1 MAFLPPPPIPDTTIP
16 ETRELVP
23 YEEAYAALDR
33 ALPNA
38 EPEEASAIQCVLLQ
52 ILNYVNAGVTADML
66 DARAWDILSAANNDT
81 DAKIHTV
88 AAEVLAICGHSTNE
102 HVSATASRLYDQLTA
117 ERASAVNGVF
127 NRIAELVAG
136 DMAEARA
143 YADRQAERIRC
154 QLISDHADTIA
165 RVRAEFDKSVD
176 RKLDTLAF
184 HSKLHAEASARTKA
198 AEALREALRAAE
210 AVKADAD
217 QRTQQ
222 QHQSVTTQLRHVRQE
237 LADRID
243 KLTAGH
249 EEDAA
254 QLLDACARTEDLAR
268 DASRTAQL
276 AERGLQARLEREVKY
291 VRDEIQNALH
301 ATAAAHD
308 VELSRLKGDFHAQ
321 LRTLRDSIDRRG
333 NSGIIPDTR
342 IDSLLQSVQEINKRI
357 AASDHRMQDAIAAG
371 VTHRISAME
380 RRLQDT
386 VTAAVAPATRTA
398 HDLARKTDELD
409 HRTTQL
415 ARTVNQLPSQ
425 IDHAVAAAVTAALR
439 PLTDRL
445 DAADNTSATT
455 AQAITQAVAAAMRPF
470 VNRLDALDVA
480 AAATGRD
487 IAAAGRDIASLRAE
501 GRDLLRRPRQQSDH
515 DADESDAPDSD
526 EITMHSLSSTK
537 TPPVLPPHPADVL
550 LGLRPDPRRTA
561 VHT

>member
-1 MAFLPPPPIPDTTIP
+1 MAFLPPPPIPDS
-16 ETRELVP
+16 RDLVP
-23 YEEAYAALDR
+23 YDEAYAALDR

-66 DARAWDILSAANNDT
+66 DARVWDILSAANSDT

-102 HVSATASRLYDQLTA
+102 QVSATATRLYDQLTA

-136 DMAEARA
+136 DMTEARA
-143 YADRQAERIRC
+143 YADRQAERIRS
-154 QLISDHADTIA
+154 QLVADRADTVA

-198 AEALREALRAAE
+198 EALREALRAAE
-210 AVKADAD
+210 AVNADTD

-237 LADRID
+237 LADKID
-243 KLTAGH
+243 KLRAGH

-268 DASRTAQL
+268 DASRTAQQ
-276 AERGLQARLEREVKY
+276 AERDLQARLEREVKY

-301 ATAAAHD
+301 ATADAHD

-333 NSGIIPDTR
+333 NSGIIPTPVSTR
-342 IDSLLQSVQEINKRI
+342 CCSRY
-357 AASDHRMQDAIAAG
+357 
-371 VTHRISAME
+371 
-380 RRLQDT
+380 
-386 VTAAVAPATRTA
+386 
-398 HDLARKTDELD
+398 RK
-409 HRTTQL
+409 
-415 ARTVNQLPSQ
+415 S
-425 IDHAVAAAVTAALR
+425 
-439 PLTDRL
+439 
-445 DAADNTSATT
+445 TSASQ
-455 AQAITQAVAAAMRPF
+455 QAITACK
-470 VNRLDALDVA
+470 
-480 AAATGRD
+480 T
-487 IAAAGRDIASLRAE
+487 
-501 GRDLLRRPRQQSDH
+501 QS
-515 DADESDAPDSD
+515 
-526 EITMHSLSSTK
+526 
-537 TPPVLPPHPADVL
+537 PPV
-550 LGLRPDPRRTA
+550 
-561 VHT
+561 